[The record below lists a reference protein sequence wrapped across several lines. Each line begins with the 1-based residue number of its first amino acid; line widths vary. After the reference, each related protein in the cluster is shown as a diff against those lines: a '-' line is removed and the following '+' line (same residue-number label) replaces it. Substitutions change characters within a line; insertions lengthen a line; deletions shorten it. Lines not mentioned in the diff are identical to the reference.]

1 MGYPFIIVG
10 MLLNLY
16 VYVLIAR
23 VIFDLIQVFSRDWRP
38 QGFML
43 AVAEIIYTLTD
54 PPVKAVRKVIP
65 PLRLGGIALDL
76 GFIIVFIAVQV
87 LAGMLIRF
95 GYTML

>member
-1 MGYPFIIVG
+1 
-10 MLLNLY
+10 
-16 VYVLIAR
+16 
-23 VIFDLIQVFSRDWRP
+23 
-38 QGFML
+38 ML

>member
-10 MLLNLY
+10 MVLNLY

-23 VIFDLIQVFSRDWRP
+23 VILDLIQVFSRDWRP

-43 AVAEIIYTLTD
+43 AAAEIIYTLTD

-87 LAGMLIRF
+87 VAGILIRF
-95 GYTML
+95 GYSML